1 MSADFT
7 AVNLQAWETRTPV
20 HFESRFYDVPAFLT
34 GRNTLKPLEIELCG
48 DVRSRRLLHLQCH
61 FGLDTLSWTRLGANA
76 SGVDF
81 SPGAISAARRLA
93 AEIGSNAQF
102 HVSDVLTLQ
111 GRFDGCFDL
120 AVSTYGALCWL
131 SSLDRWAQSVASCLA
146 PGGRLVVV
154 EFHPILDVL
163 FNGCISGGTD
173 YFRTTPNVSATEG
186 TYAARDASINYTEAR
201 WIHPVGSVVTAL
213 LKAGFRIEHFAEHPF
228 CSYPIVSELDT
239 ERDGLWW
246 PPASG
251 RSVPYMFSIVAE
263 AGHAENRRR

>member
-1 MSADFT
+1 MSADLT
-7 AVNLQAWETRTPV
+7 AVNIHAWDTRTPV
-20 HFESRFYDVPAFLT
+20 HIESRFYDVPTFLT
-34 GRNTLKPLEIELCG
+34 GKNTLKPLEIELCG
-48 DVRSRRLLHLQCH
+48 NVQGLRLLHLQCH
-61 FGLDTLSWTRLGANA
+61 FGLDTLSWTRLGAHA

-81 SPGAISAARRLA
+81 SPAAITAARRLA
-93 AEIGSNAQF
+93 SDIGSDAQF
-102 HVSDVLTLQ
+102 HVRDVLALQ
-111 GRFDGCFDL
+111 DLFEGCFDL

-173 YFRTTPNVSATEG
+173 YFRSTPNVSATAG
-186 TYAARDASINYTEAR
+186 TYASRDASIGYTEAR

-228 CSYPIVSELDT
+228 CSYPIVEELDT

-246 PPASG
+246 PSVSR

-263 AGHAENRRR
+263 TGHVMSR